1 MKILFLTNRLPHAD
15 VVGGHRLI
23 YQRME
28 QLKNRGHWV
37 GIAALVMDENRQ
49 HLSQLQS
56 KFDFA
61 EAVPFQN
68 PSFTRRLFND
78 YLNPTLPAIFWKN
91 HSPEM
96 RKIVGNA
103 VQQYQCDL
111 VVAEFSEMGQ
121 YLYRNPYLSAVH
133 KIVSCHRCLSDTF
146 EKYIATKGVPL
157 SIRLKS
163 AVQLKR
169 LQTYEFEMYNA
180 MDHILTL
187 TSEDRFTLLNGAPQL
202 PISVVAPGIDI
213 NALNHVSKI
222 NKPTQPLLLMCGYF
236 TDKSNRDAALWFI
249 RSIWPRIK
257 KQHPSINCQFV
268 GKGIGSEM
276 RQAAE
281 KDPQIELI
289 SEVEDLRP
297 YRKGATIFINPM
309 RLGSGLR
316 VKILEAMGSGLPVV
330 TTSLGAAGLPAQN
343 GTNCFISDT
352 PKGFANAISWLLTDT
367 QLAGRMGAR
376 AKQMT
381 TQQYNVHASTAQL
394 ERIFNDTINSGH
406 HAKTS

>member
-28 QLKNRGHWV
+28 QLKNRGHWI

-49 HLSQLQS
+49 HLAQLQS
-56 KFDFA
+56 QFNFA
-61 EAVPFQN
+61 EAIPYQN
-68 PSFTRRLFND
+68 PPFTRRLLND
-78 YLNPTLPAIFWKN
+78 YLNPILPAIFWKN
-91 HSPEM
+91 HSSAM
-96 RKIVGNA
+96 MQLVGNA

-163 AVQLKR
+163 AIQLKR

-187 TSEDRFTLLNGAPQL
+187 TSEDRFTLLNAAPQL

-213 NALNHVSKI
+213 TALNHVSEI
-222 NKPTQPLLLMCGYF
+222 NKSTHPLLLMCGYF

-249 RSIWPRIK
+249 RSIWPVIK
-257 KQHPSINCQFV
+257 KQHPETKCQFV

-276 RQAAE
+276 RQAAG
-281 KDPQIELI
+281 KDSRIELI
-289 SEVEDLRP
+289 TDVEDLRP

-343 GTNCFISDT
+343 GINCFINDT
-352 PKGFANAISWLLTDT
+352 PEGFANAISWLLTDT
-367 QLAGRMGAR
+367 QLASRIGAR
-376 AKQMT
+376 AKHMT
-381 TQQYNVHASTAQL
+381 TQQYNVHASTSQL
-394 ERIFNDTINSGH
+394 ERIFSDTINSAQQ
-406 HAKTS
+406 AKTS